1 MSFRDLYHE
10 AREQFVVSSD
20 LALRGQLTE
29 FLDHKLVKIKKGI
42 DGLEMLHLPLPHA
55 ILKEFKA
62 THDFDMN
69 WIFCDEI

>member
-29 FLDHKLVKIKKGI
+29 FLDHKLVKIKKGF
-42 DGLEMLHLPLPHA
+42 DGSEMLHLPLPHA

-62 THDFDMN
+62 THDFEMN
-69 WIFCDEI
+69 